1 MVMPRT
7 LLESLIQKLR
17 GCNVHGDAEESPVAI
32 LWTDPRSEWK
42 PLLPLLRQQLP
53 ELLCL
58 GDYVPE
64 HQQGPALWLRCI
76 VDRSLPAADAAAGQI
91 PVIYLPGISRQELR
105 AGEGC
110 PWALEPLIELMFR
123 GSLWLQRN
131 GRDWTLAAFLSS
143 TDALGLDLAGDQ
155 GTKAALSRALAEVA
169 SVPLEQ
175 LRGKRLEA
183 EDFNA
188 YLVPDAIRDLLQWMA
203 DPPAFQQRCSQEQW
217 AVLSSTWKKELKFD
231 PAKDG
236 ELSAAERLTKG
247 TSGWDKVWQRFAE
260 NPTAF
265 PGIPEL
271 LRRVEPEQMGL
282 AVGGQ
287 DLSRWPSHNAACE
300 DQVLAGLQGLAGKSH
315 AEACRCVRELEAQ
328 HGERRGWI
336 WAQLGISP
344 MAKLLEPLGLLAQRA
359 DQPLVGST
367 PAEFIEPYTTDG
379 WEADLSAWRALAM
392 ASTAQEDVVRKVVA
406 ALLRPWLDDT
416 ASRFQKAVA
425 SAGLPSPQDQGAI
438 AADPGE
444 VLLFADG
451 LRYDV
456 ARQLQKE
463 LEVMGITGTL
473 STRWAGLPTVTA
485 TAKPAI
491 TPLIGEIQ
499 GQALPEDFAPTF
511 NSGKATSAA
520 ELRKALTAQG
530 YTVLGD
536 DELNIPSG
544 PEARGWLEI
553 GDLDHRGHQLND
565 DLPGQI
571 QPEIERLALRIQKLL
586 EAGWRS
592 VKIVTDHGWLF
603 CPDGL
608 PTAELPKHLT
618 ASKWARCAAIKGDSQ
633 VPVPTAAWSWN
644 PSEQF
649 ATPNGAACFNTGGSY
664 SYAHGGISLQECLTP
679 VLVVSG
685 GASSA
690 PAAAIVEISWKGLRC
705 NLEVS
710 GGTAGMTADLRREAA
725 GGPTVAT
732 TAKPIDAGG
741 ARLLVEDD
749 ELEGAAVVAVL
760 LSPDG
765 RVIAQRRTVVG
776 GEA

>member
-1 MVMPRT
+1 MADST
-7 LLESLIQKLR
+7 LLDALIQKLR
-17 GCNVHGDAEESPVAI
+17 GCNVHGDAEEPPIAI
-32 LWTDPRSEWK
+32 LWTDPRGEWK
-42 PLLPLLRQQLP
+42 PLIPLLRKKLP
-53 ELLCL
+53 ELIRQ
-58 GDYVPE
+58 GDYDPE
-64 HQQGPALWLRCI
+64 QQQGPALWLRCI
-76 VDRSLPAADAAAGQI
+76 VDRSLPAAEAADGRV
-91 PVIYLPGISRQELR
+91 PVIYLPGVSRQELR

-143 TDALGLDLAGDQ
+143 SDALGLDLAGDQ

-169 SVPLEQ
+169 AIPLDQ
-175 LRGKRLEA
+175 LRGKRLEE

-188 YLVPDAIRDLLQWMA
+188 FLVPDVIRDILQWMA
-203 DPPAFQQRCSQEQW
+203 DPQAFQLRCSQEQW
-217 AVLSSTWKKELKFD
+217 AVLTSTWRKDLKFD

-236 ELSAAERLTKG
+236 ELSAAERLAKG
-247 TSGWDKVWQRFAE
+247 EDSWNKVWKRFAE

-265 PGIPEL
+265 PGIPQL

-300 DQVLAGLQGLAGKSH
+300 EQVLAGLKSLAGKSH
-315 AEACRCVRELEAQ
+315 ADACRCVRDLETQ
-328 HGERRGWI
+328 HRERRSWI
-336 WAQLGISP
+336 WAQLGLSP
-344 MAKLLEPLGLLAQRA
+344 LAQVLEPLGLLAQRA

-367 PAEFIEPYTTDG
+367 PEEFIAPYTTDG
-379 WEADLSAWRALAM
+379 WEADLSSWQAM
-392 ASTAQEDVVRKVVA
+392 AMAHTAQEEVVRKSVA

-425 SAGLPSPQDQGAI
+425 GSGLPTPANQGTITAE
-438 AADPGE
+438 PGE

-463 LEVMGITGTL
+463 LEVMGITGNLT
-473 STRWAGLPTVTA
+473 TRWAGLPTVTA

-499 GQALPEDFAPTF
+499 GQALPEDFAPAF
-511 NSGKATSAA
+511 RSGKPTSAA

-530 YTVLGD
+530 YTGLGD
-536 DELNIPSG
+536 DEFNIPSG

-553 GDLDHRGHQLND
+553 GDLDHRGHQLQN
-565 DLPGQI
+565 DLPRQI
-571 QPEIERLALRIQKLL
+571 QSEIERLALRIQKLFD
-586 EAGWRS
+586 AGWRS
-592 VKIVTDHGWLF
+592 VKVVTDHGWLF

-618 ASKWARCAAIKGDSQ
+618 ASKWARCAAIKGESQ

-685 GASSA
+685 GASSG
-690 PAAAIVEISWKGLRC
+690 PAAAITEISWKGLRC
-705 NLEVS
+705 NLEIS
-710 GGTAGMTADLRREAA
+710 GGTAGMTADLRSEAA
-725 GGPTVAT
+725 GGPSVAT
-732 TAKPIDAGG
+732 TVKPIDDGG

-749 ELEGAAVVAVL
+749 DLEGTAVVAVL